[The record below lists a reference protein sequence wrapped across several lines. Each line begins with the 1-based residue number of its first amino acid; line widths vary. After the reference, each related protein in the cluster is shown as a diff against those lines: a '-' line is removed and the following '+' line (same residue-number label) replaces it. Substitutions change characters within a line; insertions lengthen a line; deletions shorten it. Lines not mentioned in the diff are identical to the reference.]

1 MEEGDV
7 TEEDEDDEDG
17 IRFVALE
24 SGFESKETV
33 LNW

>member
-17 IRFVALE
+17 INIATLE
-24 SGFESKETV
+24 SRVDNNETIF
-33 LNW
+33 N